1 MIINNSVSTDDYG
14 DRRGRLLLLSKNID
28 EYAVELGLSVEML
41 EWSKDA
47 HDRSSGIEV
56 GSGIE
61 TAEAGGAYST
71 LHAELRETYK
81 YYNAAKGLLKAIIKE
96 AGINDDIKESYGIIG
111 KTSRSRKGLTNAIE
125 TLKNT
130 HDKLKSEGDTRV
142 LPDVFVDNL
151 VLRREKIIELWY
163 KALDEKKE
171 AKEAREL
178 RNRIFN
184 EDTRRLA
191 HLFSLCK
198 MKWGIDDN
206 RLHALGFLP
215 KRAIWTF
222 KHKDENPENTE
233 IDTGGGNGASG

>member
-14 DRRGRLLLLSKNID
+14 IRIERLSLLSANID
-28 EYAVELGLSVEML
+28 DYAIELGLSEEMH
-41 EWSKDA
+41 EWSRNALDKWDDIRTDS
-47 HDRSSGIEV
+47 H
-56 GSGIE
+56 IE
-61 TAEAGGAYST
+61 TVEAGGAYST

-125 TLKNT
+125 TLKTT
-130 HDKLKSEGDTRV
+130 HDKLKIEGDTRV

-151 VLRREKIIELWY
+151 VIRREKIIELWY

-184 EDTRRLA
+184 EDTRKLA

-198 MKWGIDDN
+198 MKWGIDEL
-206 RLHALGFLP
+206 RLRDLGFLN
-215 KRAIWTF
+215 KSAIWTF
-222 KHKDENPENTE
+222 KHKDEPENTE
-233 IDTGGGNGASG
+233 NGEIDAENTE